1 MQPIEIQDFV
11 IRESSVL
18 CPSCLTPFA
27 TPLLEK
33 MPDITPET
41 TVEADLHRVLPDASI
56 RGALIAICPAC
67 IFTSW
72 SSAFGMHFFVPEL
85 LVPAP
90 QIEYP
95 KKFAHAVLTGRN
107 NGAHPLDRAMLAL
120 NGCWCARETYI
131 GATQEQL
138 AGYQAENERWL
149 TLASQEM
156 EIALN
161 DTSWNGNRAR
171 YSYLQG
177 EILRQLGD
185 FHGAVR
191 YFDMVNRDCLLPV
204 ELVRHQRT
212 LAVDGNPV
220 PIVLPPHLVEQIFL
234 PKPLI
239 MPTPQ
244 GQSQNIPP
252 QLVQTSNYAS

>member
-1 MQPIEIQDFV
+1 MQTIEIQDFV

-41 TVEADLHRVLPDASI
+41 TVEADLHRVLPDAAI

-95 KKFAHAVLTGRN
+95 KKFAHAVLTGRK

-156 EIALN
+156 ETALN
-161 DTSWNGNRAR
+161 DTSWNGNR
-171 YSYLQG
+171 
-177 EILRQLGD
+177 
-185 FHGAVR
+185 
-191 YFDMVNRDCLLPV
+191 
-204 ELVRHQRT
+204 
-212 LAVDGNPV
+212 
-220 PIVLPPHLVEQIFL
+220 QIFVSARRDTAPTRRFPRRCAL
-234 PKPLI
+234 FRYGQPRLSLACGARPPPTYPGCRRKSGADSIATTFGGTDISTQASDYADAAGAKPKY
-239 MPTPQ
+239 TC
-244 GQSQNIPP
+244 
-252 QLVQTSNYAS
+252 QTRSNL